1 MVEKIVDRKVRPVT
15 LPGALLI
22 WCLRF
27 LFAEFLEARIIH
39 LRNGAGPVE
48 PALPEEEPVPIA
60 APPAGVCRGNPP
72 SSIVKAIAFFENESS
87 CMILAA
93 R

>member
-60 APPAGVCRGNPP
+60 APPAGVCRGN
-72 SSIVKAIAFFENESS
+72 
-87 CMILAA
+87 AA
-93 R
+93 EFHS

>member
-27 LFAEFLEARIIH
+27 LFAEFLEARIVH

-48 PALPEEEPVPIA
+48 PALRRKNRCRLTLQSPEFVE
-60 APPAGVCRGNPP
+60 GTPP

-87 CMILAA
+87 YMILAA

>member
-27 LFAEFLEARIIH
+27 LFAEFLEARIV
-39 LRNGAGPVE
+39 A
-48 PALPEEEPVPIA
+48 ALEA
-60 APPAGVCRGNPP
+60 ANKLSA
-72 SSIVKAIAFFENESS
+72 
-87 CMILAA
+87 
-93 R
+93 

>member
-27 LFAEFLEARIIH
+27 LFAEFLEARIAIGRPIIFH
-39 LRNGAGPVE
+39 AGLQTSGA
-48 PALPEEEPVPIA
+48 
-60 APPAGVCRGNPP
+60 
-72 SSIVKAIAFFENESS
+72 
-87 CMILAA
+87 
-93 R
+93 